1 MKTLTPYQKAALDY
15 KSNILLSANAGSG
28 KTFVLSKRFVEIL
41 LNEDVGI
48 DNIVAITFT
57 DKAAGELNKKIA
69 DEFELRIKSETDQNR
84 LKKLEQLRRQLVSAN
99 ISTIHSFCINILRE
113 FAPEAGIDAN
123 FIPIDQS
130 TSDELI
136 SLCIEESFNKMI
148 SDELYENSIKY
159 LIRFFA
165 SKNQLAQKINDAI
178 GQRKIITQHIL
189 EYYNKDKSD
198 FILYQKNIFEKYFNH
213 LFGSKIFCL
222 ADDVTLINHFVLKRK
237 PENEIA
243 LKILPLPAQI
253 KKAKSIHEKIKIL
266 DEISELILT
275 QKEEVKNRGYLAWE
289 RDTFNNEI
297 GRIEKFLQSVNP
309 ILKSDFSPESL
320 SEYYTFGR
328 HFIKVF
334 NSVLDSYINKKLE
347 KGYIDFEDILLL
359 TQNIIQRDDVKE
371 YLRNKFKYIMIDEYQ
386 DTNEIQ
392 YKIFMPILDQLR
404 EGNLFV
410 VGDEKQSIYMFRDA
424 ELEIFN
430 KTKNEIEKLDDKG
443 KLLLLPHS
451 FRMAPQLVLFA
462 NKLFNELFKEPEP
475 ILNEVSYSELI
486 CAKSENEIGSV
497 EFLLTDEDG
506 EFTEAEIVASK
517 VAELVTSKK
526 VGLSEIAVLCRK
538 RSMFTE
544 IENAFVKNNIPYNV
558 LGGKGFYQKQSVSDI
573 HNYLSFLINNDDD
586 AALIGIL
593 RSPFYNISDTLLFE
607 ISLVDGSNFFSK
619 LKSYAVKNDDIMKV
633 VDSLNEHQQMLLS
646 TEVFTLIRKIL
657 SDRAYWSVISS
668 KKNSDQEIANLK
680 KLLAISR
687 EYYKKS
693 FKNLYD
699 FTVYLRDAIES
710 VEDEGQA
717 QISKETNTVKLL
729 TIHQSKGLEF
739 KAVFLYGCNES
750 ARDDA
755 IKSRSMGIDKEFGF
769 PVKVFL
775 NGNYFNS
782 PVTSSIV
789 SFYNYLHH
797 QKNVAEIKRLLYVAV
812 TRAMN
817 YLFISATQKNNNA
830 SKDSLLSFLQNGLN
844 TNFNTD
850 KINLSGNV
858 EFMSKRD
865 EQFIF
870 DKKPVQS
877 EVKITKKLEGTDLL
891 LRYEEKHS
899 TDKIYLLNKII
910 DYPKKEIISATKVS
924 MFSQCPVKY
933 ELTYELGFPTIFNV
947 IKRFSNEKYNF
958 NNKEDEELKSH
969 ANIKGKIM
977 HEVLKE
983 NPAVTD
989 IDKLVD
995 NLLSAEKINEQVT
1008 FIQLKENIKKEL
1020 TEFCG
1025 SEFYNNLSKYK
1036 EFRNEYEIYTEEG
1049 ENYLYGIIDKFVVE
1063 KDKLII
1069 IDYKT
1074 DDIELNA
1081 LNKRAVDYFQQLTF
1095 YAYVLS
1101 RYFNSYDKYELL
1113 IVFTKYPDNVVAK
1126 SLTGSELAKFKE
1138 QLNKAVNNIQN
1149 GIFIPNYNHC
1159 SSCHFTIEGNKCIKQ
1174 QEISK

>member
-1 MKTLTPYQKAALDY
+1 MKTLTPYQNAALDY

-41 LNEDVGI
+41 LNEEVGI
-48 DNIVAITFT
+48 ENIVAITFT

-69 DEFELRIKSETDQNR
+69 DEFELRIKSETEQYKQ
-84 LKKLEQLRRQLVSAN
+84 KKLEQLRRQLVSAN
-99 ISTIHSFCINILRE
+99 ISTIHSFCINILKE

-130 TSDELI
+130 TADELI
-136 SLCIEESFNKMI
+136 SLCIEESLNKMV
-148 SDELYENSIKY
+148 SDEEYENSAKY

-165 SKNQLAQKINDAI
+165 SKNLLAQKINDAI
-178 GQRKIITQHIL
+178 GQRKIIAQHIVGN
-189 EYYNKDKSD
+189 YNKDKSD
-198 FILYQKNIFEKYFNH
+198 FILYLKNIFEKYFNH
-213 LFGSKIFCL
+213 LFISKISAFT
-222 ADDVTLINHFVLKRK
+222 DDVTRINDFVLKRK

-243 LKILPLPAQI
+243 LKILPLPTQI

-289 RDTFNNEI
+289 RETFNDEI
-297 GRIEKFLQSVNP
+297 GKIEKFLQSINP
-309 ILKSDFSPESL
+309 ILKSDFSSESL

-334 NSVLDSYINKKLE
+334 YSVLDSYVNKKLE

-371 YLRNKFKYIMIDEYQ
+371 YLRSKFKYIMIDEYQ

-430 KTKNEIEKLDDKG
+430 KTKSEIEKLDDNG

-451 FRMAPQLVLFA
+451 FRMAPQLVLFT
-462 NKLFNELFKEPEP
+462 NKLFYELFKEPEP
-475 ILNEVSYSELI
+475 VLNEVGYSELI
-486 CAKSENEIGSV
+486 CAKNESEFGSV
-497 EFLLTDEDG
+497 EFLLADAEG

-517 VAELVTSKK
+517 IAELVSSQKAE
-526 VGLSEIAVLCRK
+526 LSEIAVLCRK
-538 RSMFTE
+538 RSMFNE
-544 IENAFVKNNIPYNV
+544 IESAFVKRNIPYNV

-573 HNYLSFLINNDDD
+573 YNYLSFLINNDDD

-593 RSPFYNISDTLLFE
+593 RSPFYNISDPVLFE
-607 ISLVDGSNFFSK
+607 ISLEDGSNFFSK
-619 LKSYAVKNDDIMKV
+619 LKSYASSNDDIRKV
-633 VDSLNEHQQMLLS
+633 VNSLNEHQQMLLS

-657 SDRAYWSVISS
+657 SDRAYWSVIGS

-699 FTVYLRDAIES
+699 FTVYLRDSIES

-729 TIHQSKGLEF
+729 TIHQAKGLEF

-750 ARDDA
+750 ARDDS

-775 NGNYFNS
+775 NGNYFNN
-782 PVTSSIV
+782 PVTSHVV
-789 SFYNYLHH
+789 SLFNYLHH
-797 QKNVAEIKRLLYVAV
+797 QKTVAEIKRLLYVAV

-817 YLFISATQKNNNA
+817 YLFISATRKNNNA
-830 SKDSLLSFLQNGLN
+830 AKDSFLSFLQIGLN
-844 TNFNTD
+844 TDFNTD
-850 KINLSGNV
+850 TINLSGDV

-870 DKKPVQS
+870 DKKLVQS
-877 EVKITKKLEGTDLL
+877 EIRFTKKLEAPYPLL
-891 LRYEEKHS
+891 KPEEKNS
-899 TDKIYLLNKII
+899 TDKTYLLNRIV

-947 IKRFSNEKYNF
+947 IKRYTNEKYDF
-958 NNKEDEELKSH
+958 NNKEDQELNAY
-969 ANIKGKIM
+969 ANIKGRIV

-983 NPAVTD
+983 NPDAEE
-989 IDKLVD
+989 IDQLVN
-995 NLLSAEKINEQVT
+995 NLLSIERIKKQDT
-1008 FIQLKENIKKEL
+1008 LFQLEENIKKEL
-1020 TEFCG
+1020 KGFCQ
-1025 SEFYNNLSKYK
+1025 SEFYKSLAQYK
-1036 EFRNEYEIYTEEG
+1036 EFRNEYEIYAEEG

-1074 DDIELNA
+1074 DDVDLNTIY
-1081 LNKRAVDYFQQLTF
+1081 KRALDYFHQLTF

-1101 RYFNSYDKYELL
+1101 KYFKSYDKYELL
-1113 IVFTKYPDNVVAK
+1113 IVFTKYPDNVVSK
-1126 SLTGSELAKFKE
+1126 NLTGSELSKFKE
-1138 QLNKAVNNIQN
+1138 QLNTAVSHIQN
-1149 GIFIPNYNHC
+1149 RRFLPNYNHC

-1174 QEISK
+1174 H